1 MSFYLSAKPKMNKKL
16 AKKIVLE
23 FQLRHGPIITI
34 DEAMSM
40 ERIISDGHT
49 IYAFN
54 KGEVTFLARIKGDR
68 TVSVRAPRW

>member
-1 MSFYLSAKPKMNKKL
+1 MNCFLTKPKMDEEL

-23 FQLRHGPIITI
+23 FQLQHGPTI
-34 DEAMSM
+34 SLDEAMSM